1 MSDPRAAG
9 AGGATRIVT
18 ADDLRRFT
26 RAIFER
32 AGMSA
37 AHAAIV
43 ADVLVWADLRG
54 VETHGVTRVPR
65 YLGMIAAG
73 DLNPAPAISVR
84 TEAAASVLLEA
95 DRAAGPVA
103 MTAGMEWAVQK
114 AREAGVGLALV
125 RGTTHTA
132 ALGYY
137 TLLGARQGM
146 AAIAMSGSIPNMAYH
161 GARAAGVSTSPVSIA
176 VPRGAEAPMVFD
188 MGTGVISVGKL
199 GQARRAGRAIPA
211 GSALDANGNPTTD
224 PRAAQI
230 PLPLGGPKGSG
241 LALMIECV
249 TSLVASNAILAEALG
264 GTPEGRRH
272 KNNGLALAIDIARFC
287 DPGAFGREVDR
298 LVRTLKALPRDPEID
313 EILAPGER
321 GDRMFEE
328 RSQTGIPVPRATV
341 EELARVAQRL
351 GVAMFSV

>member
-1 MSDPRAAG
+1 MGDPRQP
-9 AGGATRIVT
+9 ATREASRSVK
-18 ADDLRRFT
+18 ADDLRRF
-26 RAIFER
+26 AKEIFAR
-32 AGMSA
+32 AGMSDT
-37 AHAAIV
+37 HAGIV

-54 VETHGVTRVPR
+54 VDSHGVTRIPR
-65 YLGMIAAG
+65 YVQMIAVG
-73 DLNPAPAISVR
+73 DLNPRPAIRVQ
-84 TEAAASVLLEA
+84 TETPAAVLLEA

-103 MTAGMEWAVQK
+103 MTAGMDRAVEK

-137 TLLGARQGM
+137 TLRGAGQGM
-146 AAIAMSGSIPNMAYH
+146 AAIALSGSIPNMAYH
-161 GARAAGVSTSPVSIA
+161 GARAAGVSTSPISIA
-176 VPRGAEAPMVFD
+176 VPGGPDAPLVFD

-249 TSLVASNAILAEALG
+249 TSLVVSNSILAEALEG
-264 GTPEGRRH
+264 APEGRRH
-272 KNNGLALAIDIARFC
+272 KNNGLALAIDVGRFC
-287 DPGAFGREVDR
+287 DPAAFRRDVER
-298 LVRTLKALPRDPEID
+298 LVRALKTLPRDAETD
-313 EILAPGER
+313 EILVPGER
-321 GDRMFEE
+321 GHRTFEE
-328 RSQTGIPVPRATV
+328 RSRTGIPIPRATL
-341 EELARVAQRL
+341 EELARLADRL
-351 GVAMFSV
+351 GVAMF

>member
-9 AGGATRIVT
+9 AGGTTRSVT

-37 AHAAIV
+37 AHAAQV

-73 DLNPAPAISVR
+73 DLNPAPAIGVR
-84 TEAAASVLLEA
+84 TETAASVLLDA

-103 MTAGMEWAVQK
+103 MTAGMEWAVRK

-161 GARAAGVSTSPVSIA
+161 GARAAGVSTSPLSIA
-176 VPRGAEAPMVFD
+176 VPRGDASPLVFD

-199 GQARRAGRAIPA
+199 RQASKTGSAIPV

-249 TSLVASNAILAEALG
+249 TSLLVGNAIIAETLAA
-264 GTPEGRRH
+264 TPAGRHH
-272 KNNGLALAIDIARFC
+272 KNNGLALAIDIARFAE
-287 DPGAFGREVDR
+287 PAAFASEVDR
-298 LVRTLKALPRDPEID
+298 LVRALKALPRDPEID

-321 GDRMFEE
+321 GDRMAEE
-328 RSQTGIPVPRATV
+328 RSRTGVPIPRATLD
-341 EELARVAQRL
+341 ELARVAERL
-351 GVAMFSV
+351 GVPMV